1 MIYATKCIGE
11 EWNSKYVNSVNK
23 FCKKNDLHILTDNN
37 TLFLNGICYPYQRDV
52 FSYYEKINHILNIS
66 EKYKERVTYID
77 SDWLEAYDTKN
88 KLDNDSLYTYSI
100 FNIFKKPVSNYIS
113 VEQHPQI
120 KENFKKI
127 NHEVLEDW
135 YIPEAII
142 SFPYREDLSVI
153 KKDFNIL
160 QPPHEKMFNT
170 KPHRREVT
178 RYSRVGVGY
187 GEGLAITAIAS
198 KYKIKVKDYSEFPN
212 RTWRKE
218 QII

>member
-88 KLDNDSLYTYSI
+88 KLDDDSLYTYSI
-100 FNIFKKPVSNYIS
+100 FNIFKQPVSNYIS

>member
-23 FCKKNDLHILTDNN
+23 FSKNNELHILTDNPS
-37 TLFLNGICYPYQRDV
+37 LFDNGICYQYDRDE
-52 FSYYEKINHILNIS
+52 FSYYEKINHILNLS
-66 EKYKERVTYID
+66 EKHKQRITYID
-77 SDWLEAYDTKN
+77 SDWLEAYDTNN
-88 KLDNDSLYTYSI
+88 KLDDDSLYTYSI
-100 FNIFKKPVSNYIS
+100 FNIFKEPVSNYIS
-113 VEQHPQI
+113 TEQHPKI
-120 KENFKKI
+120 KEQFKKI
-127 NHEVLEDW
+127 NHEVLEEW

-142 SFPYREDLSVI
+142 SFPYRNDLSVI
-153 KKDFNIL
+153 KKDFNTL
-160 QPPHEKMFNT
+160 QKPHEEMFNI

-178 RYSRVGVGY
+178 RYSRVGIGY
-187 GEGLAITAIAS
+187 GEGLVITVIAS